1 MIKMLW
7 PVIRSEWFR
16 RVELQQ
22 LMNLTAR
29 AFGKPARR
37 LWTLPADKA
46 LQVYAE
52 YTRDNLQQAPTDE
65 LIRKMNDEAFRMG
78 RRLRRVFRLRTQ
90 ADVERLTIELY
101 RHIGITLEGH
111 LPGRLCFHECFFS
124 RYYTPDICLAASALD
139 EGIMRGLMGGGG
151 RLCFHQRIT
160 DGAPCCQATME
171 ESPPASL
178 SLERRAATF

>member
-29 AFGKPARR
+29 AFGKPACR

-65 LIRKMNDEAFRMG
+65 LIQKMNDEAFRMG
-78 RRLRRVFRLRTQ
+78 RRLCRVFRLQTQ

-111 LPGRLCFHECFFS
+111 LPGRLCFRDCFFS
-124 RYYTPDICLAASALD
+124 HYYTPAICLAASALD

-171 ESPPASL
+171 ESPLQS
-178 SLERRAATF
+178 SI